1 MSEASPTTAAA
12 AASDDDA
19 LLDKARAFSAALLEG
34 VLLDTGEP
42 ALEHAAGTCA
52 ILQTIGADR
61 ATRACAYL
69 SQAAS
74 QLAKPDEQLSKAFG
88 PELARLAR
96 ENLGLVELLRAAR
109 RGDAQHGHQE
119 LMRRLLLAF
128 SSDLR
133 VVLLRLASRLQ
144 SLRHYAVTG
153 VTPDAE
159 LTQESLQVYA
169 PLANRLGLWQIKW
182 ELEDLAFRWA
192 EPQAWARITEWL
204 ARRAS
209 QREALIAQASA
220 QLEAA
225 LRSHGIAARI
235 SGRSKHAYSI
245 WRKMQGKSLRLE
257 DVMDLLALRVIVER
271 VEQCYATLSVVHE
284 LWTPLD
290 AEFDDYIARPK
301 PNGYQSLHTVVRGPR
316 ELPIEIQIRTEAMH
330 AHAERGVAAHWA
342 YKEAGTQGYKG
353 VSAASRYDAQIALAR
368 QLLALRRELAE
379 QGAAATPFDDHVYV
393 LTPEARIIELQT
405 GATPVDF
412 AYALHTELGHR
423 CRGARIDGALLP
435 LNTVLRSGQTVE
447 IVAAKQGGPSRDWLN
462 PELGFIHSAR
472 ARAKVRAWFNAQA
485 LAQTQAAG
493 RAAVE
498 KLLQREGRS
507 GMSLQELAVG
517 LGLRSPEQLFERAG
531 GEALPLRQIEQF
543 LRGAPAAP
551 DTPELRA
558 GRAHQPGGVLVV
570 GVDSLLTQ
578 LARCCKPAP
587 PDPIV
592 GFVTRG
598 KGVSVHRKSCP
609 NARNLQ
615 QQHAERVI
623 AVSWGDGGD
632 DIYPVDIAVEAADRQ
647 GLLRDISEV
656 FSKAKINVIGVHTQ
670 SRDELAHML
679 FTVELRGLERLPT
692 ALDMLRE
699 VPGVRRASRR

>member
-1 MSEASPTTAAA
+1 M
-12 AASDDDA
+12 
-19 LLDKARAFSAALLEG
+19 
-34 VLLDTGEP
+34 
-42 ALEHAAGTCA
+42 
-52 ILQTIGADR
+52 
-61 ATRACAYL
+61 
-69 SQAAS
+69 
-74 QLAKPDEQLSKAFG
+74 
-88 PELARLAR
+88 
-96 ENLGLVELLRAAR
+96 
-109 RGDAQHGHQE
+109 
-119 LMRRLLLAF
+119 
-128 SSDLR
+128 
-133 VVLLRLASRLQ
+133 
-144 SLRHYAVTG
+144 
-153 VTPDAE
+153 
-159 LTQESLQVYA
+159 
-169 PLANRLGLWQIKW
+169 
-182 ELEDLAFRWA
+182 
-192 EPQAWARITEWL
+192 
-204 ARRAS
+204 
-209 QREALIAQASA
+209 
-220 QLEAA
+220 
-225 LRSHGIAARI
+225 
-235 SGRSKHAYSI
+235 
-245 WRKMQGKSLRLE
+245 
-257 DVMDLLALRVIVER
+257 
-271 VEQCYATLSVVHE
+271 
-284 LWTPLD
+284 
-290 AEFDDYIARPK
+290 
-301 PNGYQSLHTVVRGPR
+301 
-316 ELPIEIQIRTEAMH
+316 
-330 AHAERGVAAHWA
+330 
-342 YKEAGTQGYKG
+342 
-353 VSAASRYDAQIALAR
+353 
-368 QLLALRRELAE
+368 
-379 QGAAATPFDDHVYV
+379 

-609 NARNLQ
+609 NARKLQ